1 MSLAEISFSLTK
13 SLMNPWDLFLL
24 SLLFGNIIIPFI
36 DEYIILTYNYYMF
49 KDNRLQ
55 IFGAFICFFSV
66 IYAISYYDIY
76 KGIQACNLCILDRY
90 IFVAIGIIFSL
101 SIWAKKLL
109 FLPLI
114 IVSFLLSC
122 LVSSFQHAIF
132 GFKKHL
138 KITKI
143 MILQMN
149 AVLIFIIYLRD
160 FHLVVHLK
168 VYFPVEHLVQKLFG
182 VFLV

>member
-1 MSLAEISFSLTK
+1 
-13 SLMNPWDLFLL
+13 
-24 SLLFGNIIIPFI
+24 
-36 DEYIILTYNYYMF
+36 MF

-101 SIWAKKLL
+101 SIWAKKKLL

-114 IVSFLLSC
+114 LVSFLLSC
-122 LVSSFQHAIF
+122 F
-132 GFKKHL
+132 GFIVSARHIWLQKTSENNQNKKKGIEVTSPIIGTAYHAPEPGAKKFIEVGK
-138 KITKI
+138 KIKKGDTI
-143 MILQMN
+143 MIVEAMKTMN
-149 AVLIFIIYLRD
+149 HVPSTSDGVVKQIIVSDGQPVEFGQVLITL
-160 FHLVVHLK
+160 
-168 VYFPVEHLVQKLFG
+168 E
-182 VFLV
+182 

>member
-1 MSLAEISFSLTK
+1 
-13 SLMNPWDLFLL
+13 
-24 SLLFGNIIIPFI
+24 
-36 DEYIILTYNYYMF
+36 MF

-101 SIWAKKLL
+101 SIWVKKKLL

-122 LVSSFQHAIF
+122 F
-132 GFKKHL
+132 GFIVSARH
-138 KITKI
+138 IW
-143 MILQMN
+143 LQKTSEN
-149 AVLIFIIYLRD
+149 NQNNDFANECSADFYYLFERFPLSSAFESIFSSRASCTEVVWSFLGLTIPTVAFIIFSILMLISIRI
-160 FHLVVHLK
+160 FFK
-168 VYFPVEHLVQKLFG
+168 TR
-182 VFLV
+182 

>member
-1 MSLAEISFSLTK
+1 
-13 SLMNPWDLFLL
+13 
-24 SLLFGNIIIPFI
+24 
-36 DEYIILTYNYYMF
+36 MF

-101 SIWAKKLL
+101 SIWAKKKLL

-122 LVSSFQHAIF
+122 F
-132 GFKKHL
+132 GFIVSARH
-138 KITKI
+138 IW
-143 MILQMN
+143 LQKTSEN
-149 AVLIFIIYLRD
+149 NQNNDFANECSADFYYLFERFPFSSAFESIFSSRASCTEVVWSFLGLTIPTVAFIIFSMLILISIRI
-160 FHLVVHLK
+160 F
-168 VYFPVEHLVQKLFG
+168 FNTR
-182 VFLV
+182 

>member
-24 SLLFGNIIIPFI
+24 SLLFGNIIIPVI

-49 KDNRLQ
+49 KNNRLQ

-101 SIWAKKLL
+101 SIWAKKKLL

-114 IVSFLLSC
+114 IISFLLSC
-122 LVSSFQHAIF
+122 F
-132 GFKKHL
+132 GFIISARH
-138 KITKI
+138 IW
-143 MILQMN
+143 LQKTSEN
-149 AVLIFIIYLRD
+149 NQNNDFANECSADFYYL
-160 FHLVVHLK
+160 FEKAL
-168 VYFPVEHLVQKLFG
+168 YYS
-182 VFLV
+182 